1 MVTFV
6 SAALH
11 TKHNSL
17 LASSNVDGRQA
28 VGYEVQDSSSYRP
41 HSLFWKGLIITEQRG
56 RFSLQ
61 PSHISAE
68 TESFGLAREFSRLQ
82 YVQSLTPP
90 LLFADKKKEVV
101 CSETVRRCIGFV
113 LAVSW

>member
-1 MVTFV
+1 MKFKIQVRIV
-6 SAALH
+6 H
-11 TKHNSL
+11 TRCFGK
-17 LASSNVDGRQA
+17 
-28 VGYEVQDSSSYRP
+28 DS
-41 HSLFWKGLIITEQRG
+41 ITEQRG

-90 LLFADKKKEVV
+90 LLFADKKKKW
-101 CSETVRRCIGFV
+101 FV
-113 LAVSW
+113 AKLFAAASVLF